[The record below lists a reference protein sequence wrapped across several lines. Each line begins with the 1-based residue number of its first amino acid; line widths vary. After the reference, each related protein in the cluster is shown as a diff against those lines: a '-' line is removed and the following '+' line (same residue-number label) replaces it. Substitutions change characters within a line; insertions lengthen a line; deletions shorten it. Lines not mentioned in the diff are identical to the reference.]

1 MYDMNSTLN
10 GGATKRDALVK
21 SVSAF
26 AVAVTV
32 AIAGVP
38 SAFAAQDGI
47 NRLIMV
53 TQMKADAANTEELQA
68 NEGQAEEL
76 QFRNATVI
84 PPTTEEMQ
92 QQKLPG
98 RTGKAQTK
106 KKMDGIGVDQKEHPS
121 GAE

>member
-1 MYDMNSTLN
+1 M
-10 GGATKRDALVK
+10 K
-21 SVSAF
+21 SASAF

-53 TQMKADAANTEELQA
+53 TQMKADAASTEELQA

-76 QFRNATVI
+76 QFRNATAI

-92 QQKLPG
+92 
-98 RTGKAQTK
+98 
-106 KKMDGIGVDQKEHPS
+106 
-121 GAE
+121 